1 MKIRQKGEKT
11 VMWAKRQ
18 TGNNRRVRVREVQV
32 VKEDEFQYL
41 RRTFES
47 NECGESVTAEWSGC

>member
-1 MKIRQKGEKT
+1 
-11 VMWAKRQ
+11 MWVKHQA
-18 TGNNRRVRVREVQV
+18 GNNRRVRMRVVQV